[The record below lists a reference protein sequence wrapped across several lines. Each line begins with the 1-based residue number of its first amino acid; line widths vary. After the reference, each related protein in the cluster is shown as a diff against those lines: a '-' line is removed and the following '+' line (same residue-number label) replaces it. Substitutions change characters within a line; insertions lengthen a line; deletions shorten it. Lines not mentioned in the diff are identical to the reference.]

1 MLTLQIALALL
12 LVLTMTT
19 ISTSVQTT
27 LPRVSY
33 IKAMDVWAFSCL
45 FFVCASLLE
54 VALIN
59 YIKVNED
66 RKQKANEKKQLI
78 KQDKTAEYG
87 EKTNSKDYKQNENEL
102 DSAVF
107 ISSGGKKEE
116 PEISLVNG
124 GSNAAEEKCHRI
136 HVISRVAFPLVF
148 AFFNAVYWF
157 WYGYMNRVMYKV

>member
-1 MLTLQIALALL
+1 ML

-45 FFVCASLLE
+45 FFVCASLIE
-54 VALIN
+54 VAIIN
-59 YIKVNED
+59 YIKVNEE
-66 RKQKANEKKQLI
+66 RKIKTNEKKQLI

-87 EKTNSKDYKQNENEL
+87 GKNNSKDYKQNENEL

-107 ISSGGKKEE
+107 INSGSKREE
-116 PEISLVNG
+116 PEISLLNTG
-124 GSNAAEEKCHRI
+124 NNAAEEKCHRI
-136 HVISRVAFPLVF
+136 HVISRVTFPIVF
-148 AFFNAVYWF
+148 AIFNAVYWF
-157 WYGYMNRVMYKV
+157 WYGYINRIMYKV